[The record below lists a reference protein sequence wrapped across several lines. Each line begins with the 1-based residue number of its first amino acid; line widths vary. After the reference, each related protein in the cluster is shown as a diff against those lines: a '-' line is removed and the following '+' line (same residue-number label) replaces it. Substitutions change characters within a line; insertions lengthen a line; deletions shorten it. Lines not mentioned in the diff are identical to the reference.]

1 MNTLLTNSIKNV
13 SNNGPHI
20 ITSTQ
25 MFRITT
31 TINGIVTPNLKHQ
44 MLIPSLKTKSCQ
56 QPKQYLGIKKVSR
69 HTLRAGKSAVYA
81 ASRPSFY
88 YSNSIVPGGLLVR
101 SQNTRLTP
109 FTSLMILLIT
119 FCSTSNGISAASAV
133 IKSIVFTALS
143 ATAQS

>member
-56 QPKQYLGIKKVSR
+56 PPK
-69 HTLRAGKSAVYA
+69 
-81 ASRPSFY
+81 
-88 YSNSIVPGGLLVR
+88 
-101 SQNTRLTP
+101 
-109 FTSLMILLIT
+109 
-119 FCSTSNGISAASAV
+119 
-133 IKSIVFTALS
+133 
-143 ATAQS
+143 